1 VDIIGVKVKVRYSKI
16 PKMKQCMKTL
26 NGTSVSVGVMG
37 EQAWLA
43 RIHEYG
49 CKIKV
54 TDKMRAFLHKKGLHL
69 KASTEFITI
78 PERAFLRK
86 GFKANEKEVLE
97 VAKAVLCDVV
107 SGNLSVDDYAEMVGQ
122 ELSDRIADY
131 ATDLSSPANHP
142 FTIKN
147 KGSSNPLVDTG
158 DMINAIG
165 YKVER

>member
-1 VDIIGVKVKVRYSKI
+1 MDIIGVKVKVRYSKI

-131 ATDLSSPANHP
+131 ATDFSSPANHP